1 MTYVEG
7 LYYILDLLEDEMG
20 RRYIEFLA
28 ATMDW
33 KENKTEKSRKRLA
46 ECEKRVEEIGKDIK
60 SFKEMHREELEEA

>member
-1 MTYVEG
+1 MSIEG
-7 LYYILDLLEDEMG
+7 LYYILDFLEDEMG
-20 RRYIEFLA
+20 ERYIELFA